1 MEEKNKF
8 ILKAIELSIKSAETT
23 GGPFGCII
31 VKDNKIVSEGVN
43 KVTLT
48 NDPTA
53 HGEIVAIREACNK
66 LNTFKLSGCELY
78 SSCEPCPMCLSA
90 IYWSRIDKIFYANTR
105 DDAKN
110 IDFDD
115 SFIYS
120 EINKKIEDRKLQMI
134 QMHRDEALKA
144 FKIWDEKVDKIKY

>member
-8 ILKAIELSIKSAETT
+8 MLKAIELSIKSAETV
-23 GGPFGCII
+23 GGPFGCVI
-31 VKDNKIVSEGVN
+31 VKDNKIISEGSN
-43 KVTLT
+43 KVTST

-53 HGEIVAIREACNK
+53 HGEIVAIRDACLK
-66 LNTFKLSGCELY
+66 LNTFNLSGCELY

-90 IYWSRIDKIFYANTR
+90 IYWSHIEKIFYANSR
-105 DDAKN
+105 NDAKN

-120 EINKKIEDRKLQMI
+120 EINKKIEDRKIKMTQML
-134 QMHRDEALKA
+134 RDEALKA
-144 FKIWDEKVDKIKY
+144 FKIWDNKVDKIKY

>member
-8 ILKAIELSIKSAETT
+8 MLKAIELSIKSAATI
-23 GGPFGCII
+23 GGPFGCVI
-31 VKDNKIVSEGVN
+31 VKDDKIISEGSN
-43 KVTLT
+43 KVTST

-53 HGEIVAIREACNK
+53 HGEIVAIREACLK
-66 LNTFKLSGCELY
+66 LNTFNLFGCELY

-90 IYWSRIDKIFYANTR
+90 IYWSHIDKIFYANTR
-105 DDAKN
+105 NDAKN

-120 EINKKIEDRKLQMI
+120 EINKKIEDRKI
-134 QMHRDEALKA
+134 QMTQMLRDEALKA
-144 FKIWDEKVDKIKY
+144 FKIWDNKVDKIKY

>member
-8 ILKAIELSIKSAETT
+8 MLKAIELSIKSAETT

-31 VKDNKIVSEGVN
+31 VKDNKIVSEGFN

>member
-8 ILKAIELSIKSAETT
+8 MLKAIELSIKSAETV
-23 GGPFGCII
+23 GGPFGCVI
-31 VKDNKIVSEGVN
+31 VKDNKIISEGSN
-43 KVTLT
+43 KVTST

-53 HGEIVAIREACNK
+53 HGEIVAIRDACLK
-66 LNTFKLSGCELY
+66 LNTFNLSGCELY

-90 IYWSRIDKIFYANTR
+90 IYWSHIEKIFYANSR
-105 DDAKN
+105 NDAKN

-120 EINKKIEDRKLQMI
+120 EINKKIEDRKIEMRQML
-134 QMHRDEALKA
+134 RDEALKA
-144 FKIWDEKVDKIKY
+144 FKIWDNKVDKIKY

>member
-1 MEEKNKF
+1 MEEKKKF
-8 ILKAIELSIKSAETT
+8 MLKAIELSIKSAETI
-23 GGPFGCII
+23 GGPFGCVI
-31 VKDNKIVSEGVN
+31 VKDNKIISEGSN
-43 KVTLT
+43 KVTST

-53 HGEIVAIREACNK
+53 HGEIVAIREACLK
-66 LNTFKLSGCELY
+66 LNTFNLSGCELY
-78 SSCEPCPMCLSA
+78 STCEPCPMCLSA
-90 IYWSRIDKIFYANTR
+90 IYWSHIDKIFYANTR

-120 EINKKIEDRKLQMI
+120 EINKKIGDRKIQMI
-134 QMHRDEALKA
+134 QLLRDEALKA

>member
-8 ILKAIELSIKSAETT
+8 MLKAIELSIKSARTT
-23 GGPFGCII
+23 GGPFGCVI
-31 VKDNKIVSEGVN
+31 VKENKIISEGFN

-53 HGEIVAIREACNK
+53 HGEIVAIREACSK
-66 LNTFKLSGCELY
+66 LNTFNLSGCELY
-78 SSCEPCPMCLSA
+78 STCEPCPMCLSA

-105 DDAKN
+105 HDAKN

-120 EINKKIEDRKLQMI
+120 EINKKIEDRKIKMI
-134 QMHRDEALKA
+134 QMHRDDALKA
-144 FKIWDEKVDKIKY
+144 FKIWDEKADKIKY

>member
-8 ILKAIELSIKSAETT
+8 MIKAIELSIKSAETI
-23 GGPFGCII
+23 GGPFGCVI
-31 VKDNKIVSEGVN
+31 VKDNKIISEGSN
-43 KVTLT
+43 KVTSM

-53 HGEIVAIREACNK
+53 HGEIVAIREACLK
-66 LNTFKLSGCELY
+66 LNTFNLSGCELY

-90 IYWSRIDKIFYANTR
+90 IYWSHIDKIFYANTR
-105 DDAKN
+105 NDAKN

-120 EINKKIEDRKLQMI
+120 EINKKIEDRKI
-134 QMHRDEALKA
+134 QMSQMLRDEALKA
-144 FKIWDEKVDKIKY
+144 FKIWNIKVDKIKY